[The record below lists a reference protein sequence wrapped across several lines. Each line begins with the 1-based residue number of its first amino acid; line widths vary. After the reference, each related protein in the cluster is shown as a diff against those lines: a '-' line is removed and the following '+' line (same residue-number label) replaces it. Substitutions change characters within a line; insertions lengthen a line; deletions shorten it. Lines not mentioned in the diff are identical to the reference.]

1 MPTSIRFAHRRA
13 AALLLLAAAACGVDA
28 DPARRRADSA
38 DSATTRPA
46 ADAAKPGAEP
56 RLEVVTAAGTRTF
69 TLAEL
74 RRALPT
80 DTADVRHDPAYE
92 GRAKRYAGVP
102 LDRLLELAGVKL
114 SANEVLYFVAADGYR
129 ATMAESAADPRVKGV
144 VAFADLDAPA
154 GSAWQPVKHGAQSI
168 SPAPF
173 YLVWGQTGA
182 AAPGDTA
189 DAALRRPWPY
199 QLARIEV
206 MDPRRKYDR
215 LYPTGVRRDDP
226 VYRGFQAFV
235 IESHGGDQCV
245 ACHALNRQGG
255 SVGPELNVP
264 RNITEYRDPAVL
276 AAFIRNAR
284 SFRAGT
290 AMPVFEGRL
299 SEGEI
304 QDILA
309 YLRWMRGHKVQL
321 DSTGAAVAR

>member
-1 MPTSIRFAHRRA
+1 MTG
-13 AALLLLAAAACGVDA
+13 ALLLLAAAACGVEA
-28 DPARRRADSA
+28 DPARRRADKA
-38 DSATTRPA
+38 DTPDPSRAT
-46 ADAAKPGAEP
+46 ADAAVKPAPES
-56 RLEVVTAAGTRTF
+56 LVVVTPSGTRTF
-69 TLAEL
+69 SLADL
-74 RRALPT
+74 KRALPA
-80 DTADVRHDPAYE
+80 DTANVRHDPAYE
-92 GRAKRYAGVP
+92 GRAKRYVGVP
-102 LDRLLELAGVKL
+102 LDRLLSLAGVTM
-114 SANEVLYFVAADGYR
+114 AADEVLYFVAADGYR
-129 ATMAESAADPRVKGV
+129 ATMAESAADPRIKGII
-144 VAFADLDAPA
+144 AFADLDAPE
-154 GSAWQPVKHGAQSI
+154 GSAWQPVRHGAQSV

-182 AAPGDTA
+182 ASAPGDTA

-206 MDPRRKYDR
+206 VDPRKRYDR
-215 LYPTGVRRDDP
+215 LYPTGVNRDDP

-264 RNITEYRDPAVL
+264 RNITEYRDAATL

-299 SEGEI
+299 SGREI
-304 QDILA
+304 DDILA
-309 YLRWMRGHKVQL
+309 YLRWMRGYKVPL
-321 DSTGAAVAR
+321 DSTGAAR

>member
-1 MPTSIRFAHRRA
+1 MPIPRTVSRHLTAV
-13 AALLLLAAAACGVDA
+13 LLLLAAAACGVEA
-28 DPARRRADSA
+28 DPARRRDDAAETSA
-38 DSATTRPA
+38 TRAGSDSAT
-46 ADAAKPGAEP
+46 KPSSES
-56 RLEVVTAAGTRTF
+56 LVVVTASGTRTF

-80 DTADVRHDPAYE
+80 DTALVRHDPAYE

-102 LDRLLELAGVKL
+102 LDRLLALAGVTM
-114 SANEVLYFVAADGYR
+114 SADEVLYFVAADGYR
-129 ATMAESAADPRVKGV
+129 ATMAQSAADPRIKGII
-144 VAFADLDAPA
+144 AFADLDAPA
-154 GSAWQPVKHGAQSI
+154 GSAWQPVRHGAQSI

-173 YLVWGQTGA
+173 YLVWGQTG

-206 MDPRRKYDR
+206 VDPRKRYDR
-215 LYPTGVRRDDP
+215 LYPTGVSRDDP

-264 RNITEYRDPAVL
+264 RNITEYRDAATL

-284 SFRAGT
+284 AFRAGT

-299 SEGEI
+299 SDREI
-304 QDILA
+304 EDILA
-309 YLRWMRGHKVQL
+309 YLRWMRGHKVPL
-321 DSTGAAVAR
+321 DSTGAAR